1 MKPSLSPA
9 ASAGREMPW
18 DALFMLLQTI
28 ALRYTKEESSSL
40 PKELAEELLR
50 SICYTLGPELAAL
63 PVGPLLPLY
72 EAGVARTENAVRACR
87 RRWQVARLS
96 LPKTTSLSCRET
108 LSSIGTFFQNYD
120 ARFFA
125 HEIPCDID
133 YQLCLPVPETF
144 LGVDYVSEYLSR
156 LCIENDFLRLFPA
169 ERADALLMHACPD
182 YRFRIDNLYS
192 PVATNALGLALAGME
207 VRGLSVPAAACQ
219 RTAALLAPLLHTGNP
234 CCAPPRRRCRLHC
247 AWHKRTGS
255 AELSARCGR
264 CARAAR
270 HSRARRGRV
279 GARLLKPASA
289 RMKKGGSSEP
299 PCCRSPLWD
308 FTRQYFFKSSFTRA
322 TNAVRSTP
330 VTTTAF
336 FSGNCASL

>member
-1 MKPSLSPA
+1 MNPSLSPA
-9 ASAGREMPW
+9 ASAGRETPW

-50 SICYTLGPELAAL
+50 SICYTLGPEFAAL
-63 PVGPLLPLY
+63 PAAPLLPLY

-96 LPKTTSLSCRET
+96 LPKTASLSCRET
-108 LSSIGTFFQNYD
+108 LSSIGTFFQNYN

-169 ERADALLMHACPD
+169 ERADALLMRACPD
-182 YRFRIDNLYS
+182 YRFRINNLYS

-207 VRGLSVPAAACQ
+207 VRGLSVPAAAC
-219 RTAALLAPLLHTGNP
+219 RRAAALLAPWSTHETHAVL
-234 CCAPPRRRCRLHC
+234 R
-247 AWHKRTGS
+247 
-255 AELSARCGR
+255 
-264 CARAAR
+264 RAADGVCTALGINGPAAQ
-270 HSRARRGRV
+270 SYLLAAADALVPRV
-279 GARLLKPASA
+279 
-289 RMKKGGSSEP
+289 
-299 PCCRSPLWD
+299 
-308 FTRQYFFKSSFTRA
+308 
-322 TNAVRSTP
+322 
-330 VTTTAF
+330 TAALA
-336 FSGNCASL
+336 GNGLTEVFLEV

>member
-1 MKPSLSPA
+1 MNPSLSPA
-9 ASAGREMPW
+9 ASAGRETPW

-50 SICYTLGPELAAL
+50 FICYTLGPEFAAL
-63 PVGPLLPLY
+63 PAAPLLPLY

-96 LPKTTSLSCRET
+96 LPKTASLSCRET
-108 LSSIGTFFQNYD
+108 ISSIGTFFQNYN

-169 ERADALLMHACPD
+169 ERADALLMRACPD
-182 YRFRIDNLYS
+182 YRFRINNLYS

-207 VRGLSVPAAACQ
+207 VRGLSVPAAACRRAAALLVPCSTHETHAALRRAADGVCTALGINGPAAQ
-219 RTAALLAPLLHTGNP
+219 SYLLAAADALVPRVTAALAGNG
-234 CCAPPRRRCRLHC
+234 L
-247 AWHKRTGS
+247 T
-255 AELSARCGR
+255 EVFLE
-264 CARAAR
+264 
-270 HSRARRGRV
+270 V
-279 GARLLKPASA
+279 
-289 RMKKGGSSEP
+289 
-299 PCCRSPLWD
+299 
-308 FTRQYFFKSSFTRA
+308 
-322 TNAVRSTP
+322 
-330 VTTTAF
+330 
-336 FSGNCASL
+336 

>member
-50 SICYTLGPELAAL
+50 SICYTLSPELAAL

-169 ERADALLMHACPD
+169 ERADALLMRACPD
-182 YRFRIDNLYS
+182 YRFRINNLYS

-207 VRGLSVPAAACQ
+207 VHGLSVPAAAC
-219 RTAALLAPLLHTGNP
+219 RRAAALLAPCSTQETHAAL
-234 CCAPPRRRCRLHC
+234 R
-247 AWHKRTGS
+247 
-255 AELSARCGR
+255 
-264 CARAAR
+264 RAADGVCTALGINGPAAQSYLLAAADALVPR
-270 HSRARRGRV
+270 VTAALAGEGLGRV
-279 GARLLKPASA
+279 FL
-289 RMKKGGSSEP
+289 
-299 PCCRSPLWD
+299 
-308 FTRQYFFKSSFTRA
+308 
-322 TNAVRSTP
+322 
-330 VTTTAF
+330 
-336 FSGNCASL
+336 SLHQLV